1 MQNLP
6 IEINFLIGD
15 YLFDCRKNP
24 IIINKEFQ
32 QIFNAKTLMCEKVKI
47 SRKIYCKRC
56 DKKSIWK
63 ARMIMNN
70 LLTG

>member
-24 IIINKEFQ
+24 I
-32 QIFNAKTLMCEKVKI
+32 
-47 SRKIYCKRC
+47 
-56 DKKSIWK
+56 WK